1 MSTPRIVF
9 MGTPGFAVGTLNA
22 LIDAG
27 IEVAA
32 VVTAPDK
39 PAGRGRQLRMSAVK
53 ERAVELG
60 LPVLQPEKLR
70 DPAFLA
76 ELDRIAPTLQVVV
89 AFRMLPEVVW
99 GRPPLGTVNLHAS
112 LLPQYRGAAPINWA
126 IINGE
131 RETGVTTFL
140 LTHEI
145 DTGDLLLQERVPI
158 GPDTTAGE
166 LHDQLMHIGAAL
178 MVRTVQG
185 LHDGTLTGVPQQSP
199 TDGTLRNAPKIHPPD
214 LLLDPALRAQQ
225 LHDHARGMSPFPGA
239 WLQLNMDERPPMQFK
254 LLRTRITDEAV
265 DAPAGTLRM
274 LKDRLLLACADRWLE
289 LLEVQAEG
297 KRRMTAAEF
306 VRGMQQVQRMQ
317 AIKGTID
324 RTSDR

>member
-1 MSTPRIVF
+1 
-9 MGTPGFAVGTLNA
+9 
-22 LIDAG
+22 
-27 IEVAA
+27 
-32 VVTAPDK
+32 
-39 PAGRGRQLRMSAVK
+39 
-53 ERAVELG
+53 
-60 LPVLQPEKLR
+60 
-70 DPAFLA
+70 
-76 ELDRIAPTLQVVV
+76 
-89 AFRMLPEVVW
+89 VW

-145 DTGDLLLQERVPI
+145 DTGDLLLQERTPI

-185 LHDGTLTGVPQQSP
+185 LHDGTLTGVPQQPP

-239 WLQLNMDERPPMQFK
+239 WLHLHVDDRAPMQFK
-254 LLRTRITDEAV
+254 LLHTRITEDAV

-317 AIKGTID
+317 ATKGAIV